1 MNSEL
6 DHMKRLEEDC
16 VSIQKSLAIIQ
27 SAQRILSLY
36 TADERKKLF
45 REYDFL
51 KREIHDS
58 PANIAQTFEALMV
71 FRQDHSDL
79 ATIGD
84 VLERLEGIDIE
95 KLKSRV
101 IF

>member
-1 MNSEL
+1 LKAEL
-6 DHMKRLEEDC
+6 DHLKRLEEDC

-45 REYDFL
+45 REYDEL
-51 KREIHDS
+51 KR
-58 PANIAQTFEALMV
+58 NIRRAEENINHAFDALMI

-84 VLERLEGIDIE
+84 VLEQLESVDLD
-95 KLKSRV
+95 KLKLRM
-101 IF
+101 

>member
-1 MNSEL
+1 LKADL
-6 DHMKRLEEDC
+6 DHLKRLEEDC
-16 VSIQKSLAIIQ
+16 VSIQKSLTIIQ

-45 REYDFL
+45 REYDAL
-51 KREIHDS
+51 KHNVRSSEESINHAFD
-58 PANIAQTFEALMV
+58 ALLI

-84 VLERLEGIDIE
+84 VLEQLESVDLD
-95 KLKSRV
+95 KLKLRM
-101 IF
+101 

>member
-1 MNSEL
+1 MKAEL
-6 DHMKRLEEDC
+6 EQLKRLEEDC

-45 REYDFL
+45 REYDAL
-51 KREIHDS
+51 KLSIRDTKGDINRAFD
-58 PANIAQTFEALMV
+58 AVMI

-84 VLERLEGIDIE
+84 VLERLETIDLDQL
-95 KLKSRV
+95 KLRT
-101 IF
+101 

>member
-1 MNSEL
+1 MKAEL
-6 DHMKRLEEDC
+6 DQLKRLEEDC

-45 REYDFL
+45 HEYDEL
-51 KREIHDS
+51 KRNIRDS
-58 PANIAQTFEALMV
+58 DKSINQAFDALMI

-84 VLERLEGIDIE
+84 VLEQLESVDLE
-95 KLKSRV
+95 KLKLR
-101 IF
+101 I

>member
-1 MNSEL
+1 MKANL
-6 DHMKRLEEDC
+6 DHLKRLEEDC
-16 VSIQKSLAIIQ
+16 VSIQKSLTIIQ

-45 REYDFL
+45 REYDAL
-51 KREIHDS
+51 KRDIRSREE
-58 PANIAQTFEALMV
+58 NINHAFDALAI

-84 VLERLEGIDIE
+84 VLEQLESVDLD
-95 KLKSRV
+95 KLKLRM
-101 IF
+101 